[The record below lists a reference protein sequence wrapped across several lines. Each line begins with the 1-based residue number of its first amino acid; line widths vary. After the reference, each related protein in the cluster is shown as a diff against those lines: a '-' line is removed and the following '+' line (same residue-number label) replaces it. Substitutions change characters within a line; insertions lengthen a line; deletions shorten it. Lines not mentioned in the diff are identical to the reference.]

1 MIFSYL
7 SLQLLFLIQ
16 IKICIYHPL
25 IRVSGFIWTRVTSA
39 PPRQIHYPPY
49 AHLSPSFHPVR
60 ASPISRNSQ
69 KQKVQQSRVFLT
81 PEKTQVALKE
91 QVATTSVQQP
101 QPTSVQNTPRSAAS
115 RTHAPFSTGL
125 RQNGYLNSSFRRST
139 ARSQSF
145 RSRPFSAGTRGNLL
159 LKKLTYRDSC
169 RSAANNGR

>member
-7 SLQLLFLIQ
+7 SLQLQFLIQ
-16 IKICIYHPL
+16 IKICIYLAL

-69 KQKVQQSRVFLT
+69 KQKAQQSRAFLT

-91 QVATTSVQQP
+91 QVATTSVQ
-101 QPTSVQNTPRSAAS
+101 PTSVQNTPTSAAS

-145 RSRPFSAGTRGNLL
+145 RSRPFSAGTRGIFCYWKNDLQGHL
-159 LKKLTYRDSC
+159 QL
-169 RSAANNGR
+169 